1 MSAETT
7 SNSTAAPSTVKSKA
21 KSLVSSPA
29 RIAILVAV
37 LLFILSIVEKVTG
50 STDIS
55 SPGTSSATLRF
66 AIPLLMAGLGG
77 LWAERAG
84 VINIG
89 LEGMM
94 IVGTWT
100 GAWFGFKHG
109 PLIGLLAAAF
119 FGLLS
124 GLFHAIL
131 TVKIGIDQAVSGLA
145 INLIAA
151 GGARYLSGIFF
162 PSVGGDRTVSPPVD
176 SFPTFT
182 VPGISPLLQSI
193 DEKNIFYISNVA
205 GILNGFTK
213 EISLVTVSFLLFV
226 PITSWILWRSKF
238 GLRMR
243 FSGEN
248 PMAAESLGINVYFI
262 RYVAISISGMLASLG
277 GAYLALIASSVY
289 REGQTAG
296 RGFIGLATVIFGNW
310 KPGGVFAGSMLFG
323 FTDALRVR
331 QNESVMSL
339 IIVGGIVAA
348 LLALYFVL
356 SKKWKPALYS
366 SIVAVFALWINKT
379 VDVIPQEFVTVFPNF
394 ATLIVLTFLAQRLTP
409 PAAAG
414 MPYRRGSE

>member
-1 MSAETT
+1 MATDIKKEVK
-7 SNSTAAPSTVKSKA
+7 APSKVKSLFK
-21 KSLVSSPA
+21 SPA
-29 RIAILVAV
+29 RITLMIAGLF
-37 LLFILSIVEKVTG
+37 FILALVESLTG
-50 STDIS
+50 ATDIS
-55 SPGTSSATLRF
+55 SPGTSGATLRF

-100 GAWFGFKHG
+100 AAWFGYLHG
-109 PLIGLLAAAF
+109 PLMGFVAAAI
-119 FGLLS
+119 FGLAS
-124 GLFHAIL
+124 GFFHAIL

-151 GGARYLSGIFF
+151 GGARYLSGVFF
-162 PSVGGDRTVSPPVD
+162 PPVGGDRTVSPPVD

-182 VPGISPLLQSI
+182 IPVIAPILESI
-193 DEKNIFYISNVA
+193 DAQNIFFISNLA
-205 GILNGFTK
+205 GILHGLTK
-213 EISLVTVSFLLFV
+213 DVSLVTIALLLLV
-226 PITSWILWRSKF
+226 PLTSWILWRSKF

-248 PMAAESLGINVYFI
+248 PMAAESLGINVYRI
-262 RYVAISISGMLASLG
+262 RYIAISVSGMLASLG
-277 GAYLALIASSVY
+277 GAYLALVASSVY

-310 KPGGVFAGSMLFG
+310 KPGGVFAGSILFG

-331 QNESVMSL
+331 QSESVMSL
-339 IIVGGIVAA
+339 IIVAGIVALVLSIFYSINRRWKPGLISGSLA
-348 LLALYFVL
+348 LLA
-356 SKKWKPALYS
+356 W
-366 SIVAVFALWINKT
+366 WIHQR

-409 PAAAG
+409 PAMAG

>member
-1 MSAETT
+1 MAID
-7 SNSTAAPSTVKSKA
+7 AKKAA
-21 KSLVSSPA
+21 KSTGKVKTFFKSPA
-29 RIAILVAV
+29 RITLVVAAIFFIISLVES
-37 LLFILSIVEKVTG
+37 LTG
-50 STDIS
+50 ATDIS
-55 SPGTSSATLRF
+55 SPGTSGATLRF

-100 GAWFGFKHG
+100 AAWFGYLHG
-109 PLIGLLAAAF
+109 PLIGFAAAAF
-119 FGLLS
+119 FGLAS
-124 GLFHAIL
+124 GFFHAIL

-162 PSVGGDRTVSPPVD
+162 PPVGGDRTVSPPVD

-182 VPGISPLLQSI
+182 IPIIAPFLESI
-193 DEKNIFYISNVA
+193 DSKDIFFISNLA
-205 GILNGFTK
+205 GILHGLTK
-213 EISLVTVSFLLFV
+213 DVSLVTIALLLLV
-226 PITSWILWRSKF
+226 PLTSWILWRSKF

-248 PMAAESLGINVYFI
+248 PMAAESLGIDVYRI
-262 RYVAISISGMLASLG
+262 RYIAISISGMLASLG
-277 GAYLALIASSVY
+277 GAYLSLVASSVY

-310 KPGGVFAGSMLFG
+310 RPGGVFAGSILFG

-331 QNESVMSL
+331 QSESVMSL
-339 IIVGGIVAA
+339 IMVAGIVA
-348 LLALYFVL
+348 LVLALYY
-356 SKKWKPALYS
+356 SISRQWKPGAISAVLAL
-366 SIVAVFALWINKT
+366 VAFWIHQR

-409 PAAAG
+409 PAMAG

>member
-1 MSAETT
+1 MATESKVHVKKIGKA
-7 SNSTAAPSTVKSKA
+7 TVLFK
-21 KSLVSSPA
+21 SPA
-29 RIAILVAV
+29 RIT
-37 LLFILSIVEKVTG
+37 LLIAGIFFILALVENLTG
-50 STDIS
+50 ATDIT
-55 SPGTSSATLRF
+55 SPGTSGATLRF

-100 GAWFGFKHG
+100 AAWFGYLHG
-109 PLIGLLAAAF
+109 PLVGFVAAAI
-119 FGLLS
+119 FGLAS
-124 GLFHAIL
+124 GFFHAIL

-151 GGARYLSGIFF
+151 GGARYLSGVFF
-162 PSVGGDRTVSPPVD
+162 PPVGGDRTVSPPVD

-182 VPGISPLLQSI
+182 IPVIAPILESI
-193 DEKNIFYISNVA
+193 DAQNIFFISNLA
-205 GILNGFTK
+205 GILHGLTK
-213 EISLVTVSFLLFV
+213 EVSLVTIALLLLV
-226 PITSWILWRSKF
+226 PLTSWILWRSKF

-248 PMAAESLGINVYFI
+248 PMAAESLGINVYRI
-262 RYVAISISGMLASLG
+262 RYIAISVSGMLASLG
-277 GAYLALIASSVY
+277 GAYLALVASSVY

-310 KPGGVFAGSMLFG
+310 KPGGVFAGSILFG

-331 QNESVMSL
+331 QSESVMSL
-339 IIVGGIVAA
+339 IMVAGIVALALSIFYSINRRWKPGLISGSLA
-348 LLALYFVL
+348 LLA
-356 SKKWKPALYS
+356 W
-366 SIVAVFALWINKT
+366 WIHQR

-409 PAAAG
+409 PAMAG

>member
-1 MSAETT
+1 MATESKVHVKKIGKA
-7 SNSTAAPSTVKSKA
+7 TVLFK
-21 KSLVSSPA
+21 SPA
-29 RIAILVAV
+29 RITLLIAGIFFVLALVEN
-37 LLFILSIVEKVTG
+37 LTG
-50 STDIS
+50 ATDIT
-55 SPGTSSATLRF
+55 SPGTSGATLRF

-100 GAWFGFKHG
+100 AAWFGYLHG
-109 PLIGLLAAAF
+109 PLMGFVAAAI
-119 FGLLS
+119 FGLAS
-124 GLFHAIL
+124 GFFHAIL

-151 GGARYLSGIFF
+151 GGARYLSGVFF
-162 PSVGGDRTVSPPVD
+162 PPVGGDRTVSPPVD

-182 VPGISPLLQSI
+182 IPVIAPILESI
-193 DEKNIFYISNVA
+193 DAQNIFFISNLA
-205 GILNGFTK
+205 GILHGLTK
-213 EISLVTVSFLLFV
+213 EVSLVTIALLLLV
-226 PITSWILWRSKF
+226 PLTSWILWRSKF

-248 PMAAESLGINVYFI
+248 PMAAESLGINVYRI
-262 RYVAISISGMLASLG
+262 RYIAISVSGMLASLG

-310 KPGGVFAGSMLFG
+310 KPGGVFAGSILFG

-331 QNESVMSL
+331 QSESVMSL
-339 IIVGGIVAA
+339 IMVAGIVALALSIFYSINRRWKPGLISGSLA
-348 LLALYFVL
+348 LLA
-356 SKKWKPALYS
+356 W
-366 SIVAVFALWINKT
+366 WIHQR
-379 VDVIPQEFVTVFPNF
+379 VDVIPQEFVTVFPNC

-409 PAAAG
+409 PAMAG

>member
-1 MSAETT
+1 MTT
-7 SNSTAAPSTVKSKA
+7 KTNVAAKIPSKVKSLFK
-21 KSLVSSPA
+21 SPA
-29 RIAILVAV
+29 RIALLVAGIF
-37 LLFILSIVEKVTG
+37 LIISLVEMVTG
-50 STDIS
+50 AVDIT
-55 SPGTSSATLRF
+55 SPGTSGATLRF

-100 GAWFGFKHG
+100 GAWFGYLHG
-109 PLIGLLAAAF
+109 PLAGFVAAAI
-119 FGLLS
+119 FGLAS
-124 GLFHAIL
+124 GFFHAIL

-151 GGARYLSGIFF
+151 GGARYLAGIFF
-162 PSVGGDRTVSPPVD
+162 PAAGGDRTVSPPVD

-182 VPGISPLLQSI
+182 VPVIAPILQSI
-193 DEKNIFYISNVA
+193 DEKNIFFISNVA
-205 GILNGFTK
+205 GVLLGFTK
-213 EISLVTVSFLLFV
+213 DISLVTVALLLLV
-226 PITSWILWRSKF
+226 PLTSWILWRSKF

-248 PMAAESLGINVYFI
+248 PMAAESLGINVYRI
-262 RYVAISISGMLASLG
+262 RYIAISVSGMLASLG
-277 GAYLALIASSVY
+277 GAYLALVASSVY

-310 KPGGVFAGSMLFG
+310 RPGGVFAGSILFG

-331 QNESVMSL
+331 QSESVMSL
-339 IIVGGIVAA
+339 VFAAAIISS
-348 LLALYFVL
+348 LLAVYYSF
-356 SKKWKPALYS
+356 SRRWKPAAIS
-366 SIVAVFALWINKT
+366 AFIAAVTIWIHQSVAVM
-379 VDVIPQEFVTVFPNF
+379 PSEFVTVFPNV
-394 ATLIVLTFLAQRLTP
+394 ATLVVLTFLAQRLTP

>member
-1 MSAETT
+1 MSTNT
-7 SNSTAAPSTVKSKA
+7 KAAKA
-21 KSLVSSPA
+21 KSFFKSPA
-29 RIAILVAV
+29 RITLLIAGLFLIISLVE
-37 LLFILSIVEKVTG
+37 SITG
-50 STDIS
+50 SVDIS
-55 SPGTSSATLRF
+55 SPGTSGATLRF

-100 GAWFGFKHG
+100 AAWFGYLHG
-109 PLIGLLAAAF
+109 PYVGILAAAI
-119 FGLLS
+119 FGLAS
-124 GLFHAIL
+124 GLLHAIL

-151 GGARYLSGIFF
+151 GAARYLSGIYF
-162 PSVGGDRTVSPPVD
+162 PPVGGDRTVSPPVETLP
-176 SFPTFT
+176 SFT
-182 VPGISPLLQSI
+182 VPFVAPLLKSI
-193 DEKNIFYISNVA
+193 DEKEIFFVSNVSGLLY
-205 GILNGFTK
+205 GITRDL
-213 EISLVTVSFLLFV
+213 SVVTVALLLFV
-226 PITSWILWRSKF
+226 PLTSWILWRSKF

-248 PMAAESLGINVYFI
+248 PMAAESLGINVYRT
-262 RYVAISISGMLASLG
+262 RYIAISVSGMLASLG
-277 GAYLALIASSVY
+277 GAYLALVASSVY

-310 KPGGVFAGSMLFG
+310 RPSGVFAGSILFG

-331 QNESVMSL
+331 QAESVMAL
-339 IIVGGIVAA
+339 ILAAGMVA
-348 LLALYFVL
+348 LLLAIYYSV
-356 SKKWKPALYS
+356 SRRWKPAGAYFGLGL
-366 SIVAVFALWINKT
+366 VALWINQR
-379 VDVIPQEFVTVFPNF
+379 VDTIPQEFVTVFPNF

-409 PAAAG
+409 PAMAG

>member
-1 MSAETT
+1 MAT
-7 SNSTAAPSTVKSKA
+7 KL
-21 KSLVSSPA
+21 KSLFKSPA
-29 RIAILVAV
+29 RIAIFVAGLFLVIS
-37 LLFILSIVEKVTG
+37 LVESLTG
-50 STDIS
+50 ATDIS
-55 SPGTSSATLRF
+55 SPGTSGATLRF

-100 GAWFGFKHG
+100 GAWFGYLHG
-109 PLIGLLAAAF
+109 PLMGFVAAAI
-119 FGLLS
+119 FGLAS
-124 GLFHAIL
+124 GFFHAIL

-162 PSVGGDRTVSPPVD
+162 PPVGGDRTVSPPAD

-182 VPGISPLLQSI
+182 IPGIAPFLESI
-193 DEKNIFYISNVA
+193 DAKNIFFISNLA
-205 GILNGFTK
+205 GVLHGLTK
-213 EISLVTVSFLLFV
+213 DISLVTVAFLLLV

-248 PMAAESLGINVYFI
+248 PMAAESLGINVYRI
-262 RYVAISISGMLASLG
+262 RYIAVSVSGMFASLG
-277 GAYLALIASSVY
+277 GAYLALVASSVY

-310 KPGGVFAGSMLFG
+310 RPGGVFAGSILFG

-339 IIVGGIVAA
+339 IVVGGIVAFV
-348 LLALYFVL
+348 LALFY
-356 SKKWKPALYS
+356 SISRRWKPAAISAVIALVTFWIHQ
-366 SIVAVFALWINKT
+366 SIDA
-379 VDVIPQEFVTVFPNF
+379 IPQEFVTAFPYF
-394 ATLIVLTFLAQRLTP
+394 ATLIVLTYLAQRLTP
-409 PAAAG
+409 PAMAG

>member
-1 MSAETT
+1 MATESKVHVKKIGKA
-7 SNSTAAPSTVKSKA
+7 TVLFK
-21 KSLVSSPA
+21 SPA
-29 RIAILVAV
+29 RITLLIAGIFFVLALVEN
-37 LLFILSIVEKVTG
+37 LTG
-50 STDIS
+50 ATDIT
-55 SPGTSSATLRF
+55 SPGTSGATLRF

-100 GAWFGFKHG
+100 AAWFGYLHG
-109 PLIGLLAAAF
+109 PLMGFVAAAI
-119 FGLLS
+119 FGLAS
-124 GLFHAIL
+124 GFFHAIL

-151 GGARYLSGIFF
+151 GGARYLSGVFF
-162 PSVGGDRTVSPPVD
+162 PPVGGDRTVSPPVD

-182 VPGISPLLQSI
+182 IPVIAPILESI
-193 DEKNIFYISNVA
+193 DAQNIFFISNLA
-205 GILNGFTK
+205 GILHGLTK
-213 EISLVTVSFLLFV
+213 EVSLVTIALLLLV
-226 PITSWILWRSKF
+226 PLTSWILWRSKF

-248 PMAAESLGINVYFI
+248 PMAAESLGINVYRI
-262 RYVAISISGMLASLG
+262 RYIAISVSGMLASLG

-310 KPGGVFAGSMLFG
+310 KPGGVFAGSILFG

-331 QNESVMSL
+331 QSESVMSL
-339 IIVGGIVAA
+339 IMVAGIVALALSIFYSINRRWKPGLISGSLA
-348 LLALYFVL
+348 LLA
-356 SKKWKPALYS
+356 W
-366 SIVAVFALWINKT
+366 WIHQR

-409 PAAAG
+409 PAMAG

>member
-1 MSAETT
+1 MKEKT
-7 SNSTAAPSTVKSKA
+7 KSFFK
-21 KSLVSSPA
+21 SPA
-29 RIAILVAV
+29 RITILIAIVFFIIALVENITGAV
-37 LLFILSIVEKVTG
+37 
-50 STDIS
+50 DIS
-55 SPGTSSATLRF
+55 SPGTSGATLRF

-100 GAWFGFKHG
+100 AAWFGYLHG
-109 PLIGLLAAAF
+109 PWIGLLAAAI

-151 GGARYLSGIFF
+151 GAARYLSGIFF
-162 PSVGGDRTVSPPVD
+162 PPVGGDRTVSPPVETL
-176 SFPTFT
+176 PTFT
-182 VPGISPLLQSI
+182 VPVVAPFFQSI
-193 DEKNIFYISNVA
+193 DEKNIFLISNISGLIY
-205 GILNGFTK
+205 GITTDL
-213 EISLVTVSFLLFV
+213 SVVTVGLLLFV
-226 PITSWILWRSKF
+226 PLTSWILWRSKF

-248 PMAAESLGINVYFI
+248 PMAAESLGINVYMT
-262 RYVAISISGMLASLG
+262 RYIAISVSGMLASLG
-277 GAYLALIASSVY
+277 GAYLALVASSVY

-310 KPGGVFAGSMLFG
+310 RPSGVFAGSILFG

-331 QNESVMSL
+331 QSESVMAM
-339 IIVGGIVAA
+339 IMAA
-348 LLALYFVL
+348 GMMAGLLCLYFAL
-356 SKKWKPALYS
+356 SRKWKPAGVSGGIAL
-366 SIVAVFALWINKT
+366 FALWMNLRVT
-379 VDVIPQEFVTVFPNF
+379 NIPQEFITAFPNL

-409 PAAAG
+409 PAMAG

>member
-1 MSAETT
+1 MATDTKKEIK
-7 SNSTAAPSTVKSKA
+7 APSKVKSLFK
-21 KSLVSSPA
+21 SPA
-29 RIAILVAV
+29 RITLMVAG
-37 LLFILSIVEKVTG
+37 LFFILALVESLTG
-50 STDIS
+50 ATDIS
-55 SPGTSSATLRF
+55 SPGTSGATLRF

-100 GAWFGFKHG
+100 AAWFGYLHG
-109 PLIGLLAAAF
+109 PLMGFVAAAI
-119 FGLLS
+119 FGLAS
-124 GLFHAIL
+124 GFFHAIL

-151 GGARYLSGIFF
+151 GGARYLSGVFF

-182 VPGISPLLQSI
+182 IPVIAPILESI
-193 DEKNIFYISNVA
+193 DAQNIFFISNLA
-205 GILNGFTK
+205 GILHGLTK
-213 EISLVTVSFLLFV
+213 DVSLVTIALLLLV
-226 PITSWILWRSKF
+226 PLTSWILWRSKF

-248 PMAAESLGINVYFI
+248 PMAAESLGINVYRI
-262 RYVAISISGMLASLG
+262 RYIAVSVSGMLASLG
-277 GAYLALIASSVY
+277 GAYLALVASSVY

-310 KPGGVFAGSMLFG
+310 KPGGVFAGSILFG

-331 QNESVMSL
+331 QSESVMSL
-339 IIVGGIVAA
+339 IMVAGIVA
-348 LLALYFVL
+348 LVLSIFYSINRRWKPGLISGSLAL
-356 SKKWKPALYS
+356 
-366 SIVAVFALWINKT
+366 VAWWIHQR

-409 PAAAG
+409 PAMAG

>member
-1 MSAETT
+1 MTT
-7 SNSTAAPSTVKSKA
+7 KTPEKKSSKVKKFFT
-21 KSLVSSPA
+21 SPA
-29 RIAILVAV
+29 RITLAIAGLFLIISLVE
-37 LLFILSIVEKVTG
+37 LITG
-50 STDIS
+50 ATDIT
-55 SPGTSSATLRF
+55 SPGTSGATLRF

-100 GAWFGFKHG
+100 AAWFGYLHG
-109 PLIGLLAAAF
+109 PLVGFAAAAI
-119 FGLLS
+119 FGLAS
-124 GLFHAIL
+124 GFFHALL

-162 PSVGGDRTVSPPVD
+162 PPVGGDRTVSPPVD

-182 VPGISPLLQSI
+182 IPIIAPLLEKI
-193 DEKNIFYISNVA
+193 DAQNIFFISNLA
-205 GILNGFTK
+205 GVLHGFTK
-213 EISLVTVSFLLFV
+213 DLSLVTVALLLLV
-226 PITSWILWRSKF
+226 PLSSWILWRSKF

-248 PMAAESLGINVYFI
+248 PMAAESLGINVYRI
-262 RYVAISISGMLASLG
+262 RYIAISVSGMMASLG
-277 GAYLALIASSVY
+277 GAYLALVASSVY

-310 KPGGVFAGSMLFG
+310 KPGGVFAGSILFG

-331 QNESVMSL
+331 QSESVMSL
-339 IIVGGIVAA
+339 LMVAGIVAA
-348 LLALYFVL
+348 ILGIYYSIARRWKFAAISVVVALFG
-356 SKKWKPALYS
+356 
-366 SIVAVFALWINKT
+366 LWVNQR
-379 VDVIPQEFVTVFPNF
+379 VDVIPQEFVTAFPYF
-394 ATLIVLTFLAQRLTP
+394 ATLLVLTFLAQRLTP
-409 PAAAG
+409 PAMAG

>member
-1 MSAETT
+1 MATDTKKEIK
-7 SNSTAAPSTVKSKA
+7 APSKVKSLFK
-21 KSLVSSPA
+21 SPA
-29 RIAILVAV
+29 RITLMVAG
-37 LLFILSIVEKVTG
+37 LFFILALVENLTG
-50 STDIS
+50 ATDIS
-55 SPGTSSATLRF
+55 SPGTSGATLRF

-100 GAWFGFKHG
+100 AAWFGYLHG
-109 PLIGLLAAAF
+109 PLMGFVAAAI
-119 FGLLS
+119 FGLAS
-124 GLFHAIL
+124 GFFHAIL

-151 GGARYLSGIFF
+151 GGARYLSGVFF
-162 PSVGGDRTVSPPVD
+162 PPVGGDRTVSPPVD

-182 VPGISPLLQSI
+182 IPVIAPILEKI
-193 DEKNIFYISNVA
+193 DAQNIFFVSNLA
-205 GILNGFTK
+205 GILHGLTK
-213 EISLVTVSFLLFV
+213 DVSLVTIALLLLV
-226 PITSWILWRSKF
+226 PLTSWILWRSKF

-248 PMAAESLGINVYFI
+248 PMAAESLGINVYRI
-262 RYVAISISGMLASLG
+262 RYIAISVSGMLASLG
-277 GAYLALIASSVY
+277 GAYLALVASSVY

-310 KPGGVFAGSMLFG
+310 KPGGVFAGSILFG

-331 QNESVMSL
+331 QSESVMSL
-339 IIVGGIVAA
+339 IMVAGIVALVLSIFYSINRRWKPGLISGSLA
-348 LLALYFVL
+348 LLA
-356 SKKWKPALYS
+356 W
-366 SIVAVFALWINKT
+366 WIHQR
-379 VDVIPQEFVTVFPNF
+379 VEVIPQEFVTVFPNF

-409 PAAAG
+409 PAMAG

>member
-1 MSAETT
+1 MIAALFFIISA
-7 SNSTAAPSTVKSKA
+7 
-21 KSLVSSPA
+21 
-29 RIAILVAV
+29 
-37 LLFILSIVEKVTG
+37 VEVITG
-50 STDIS
+50 SVDIT
-55 SPGTSSATLRF
+55 SPGTSGATLRF

-100 GAWFGFKHG
+100 AAWFGYLHG
-109 PLIGLLAAAF
+109 PVVGILAAAV
-119 FGLLS
+119 FGLAS
-124 GLFHAIL
+124 GFFHAFL
-131 TVKIGIDQAVSGLA
+131 TVKVGIDQAVSGLA

-151 GGARYLSGIFF
+151 GAARYLSGIFF
-162 PSVGGDRTVSPPVD
+162 PPVGGDRTVSPPVD
-176 SFPTFT
+176 TLPTFT
-182 VPGISPLLQSI
+182 VPFVAPLLKSI
-193 DEKNIFYISNVA
+193 DEKDIFFISNISGLLY
-205 GILNGFTK
+205 GITRDLS
-213 EISLVTVSFLLFV
+213 IVTVALLALV

-248 PMAAESLGINVYFI
+248 PMAAESLGINVYRT
-262 RYVAISISGMLASLG
+262 RYIAISISGMLASLG
-277 GAYLALIASSVY
+277 GAYLALVASSVY

-310 KPGGVFAGSMLFG
+310 KPSGVFAGSLLFG

-331 QNESVMSL
+331 QAESVMSL
-339 IIVGGIVAA
+339 IFAAGIVAL
-348 LLALYFVL
+348 LLAIYYSV
-356 SKKWKPALYS
+356 SRNWKPAGAYFGL
-366 SIVAVFALWINKT
+366 AVFAWWVNQK
-379 VDVIPQEFVTVFPNF
+379 VDTIPQEFVTVFPNF

-409 PAAAG
+409 PAMAG

>member
-1 MSAETT
+1 MATDTKKEVK
-7 SNSTAAPSTVKSKA
+7 APSKVKSLFK
-21 KSLVSSPA
+21 SPA
-29 RIAILVAV
+29 RITLMIAGLF
-37 LLFILSIVEKVTG
+37 FILALVESLTG
-50 STDIS
+50 ATDIS
-55 SPGTSSATLRF
+55 SPGTSGATLRF

-100 GAWFGFKHG
+100 AAWFGYLHG
-109 PLIGLLAAAF
+109 PLMGFVAAAI
-119 FGLLS
+119 FGLAS
-124 GLFHAIL
+124 GFFHAIL

-151 GGARYLSGIFF
+151 GGARYLSGVFF
-162 PSVGGDRTVSPPVD
+162 PPVGGDRTVSPPVD

-182 VPGISPLLQSI
+182 IPVIAPILEKI
-193 DEKNIFYISNVA
+193 DAQNIFFISNLA
-205 GILNGFTK
+205 GILHGLTK
-213 EISLVTVSFLLFV
+213 DVSLVTIALLLFV
-226 PITSWILWRSKF
+226 PLTSWILWRSKF

-248 PMAAESLGINVYFI
+248 PMAAESLGINVYRI
-262 RYVAISISGMLASLG
+262 RYIAISVSGMLASLG
-277 GAYLALIASSVY
+277 GAYLALVASSVY

-310 KPGGVFAGSMLFG
+310 KPGGVFAGSILFG

-331 QNESVMSL
+331 QSESVMSL
-339 IIVGGIVAA
+339 IMVAGIVA
-348 LLALYFVL
+348 LVLSIFYSINRRWKPGLISGSLAL
-356 SKKWKPALYS
+356 
-366 SIVAVFALWINKT
+366 VAWWIHQR

-409 PAAAG
+409 PAMAG

>member
-1 MSAETT
+1 MATESKLHVKKIGKA
-7 SNSTAAPSTVKSKA
+7 TVLFK
-21 KSLVSSPA
+21 SPA
-29 RIAILVAV
+29 RITLMIAGIF
-37 LLFILSIVEKVTG
+37 FILALVENLTG
-50 STDIS
+50 ATDIT
-55 SPGTSSATLRF
+55 SPGTSGATLRF

-100 GAWFGFKHG
+100 AAWFGYLHG
-109 PLIGLLAAAF
+109 PLMGFVAAAI
-119 FGLLS
+119 FGLAS
-124 GLFHAIL
+124 GFFHAIL

-151 GGARYLSGIFF
+151 GGARYLSGVFF
-162 PSVGGDRTVSPPVD
+162 PPVGGDRTVSPPVD

-182 VPGISPLLQSI
+182 IPVIAPILESI
-193 DEKNIFYISNVA
+193 DAQNIFFISNLA
-205 GILNGFTK
+205 GILHGLTK
-213 EISLVTVSFLLFV
+213 EVSLVTIALLLLV
-226 PITSWILWRSKF
+226 PLTSWILWRSKF

-248 PMAAESLGINVYFI
+248 PMAAESLGINVYRI
-262 RYVAISISGMLASLG
+262 RYIAISVSGMLASLG
-277 GAYLALIASSVY
+277 GAYLALVASSVY

-310 KPGGVFAGSMLFG
+310 KPGGVFAGSILFG

-331 QNESVMSL
+331 QSESVMSL
-339 IIVGGIVAA
+339 IMVAGIVALALSIFYSINRRWKPGLISGSLA
-348 LLALYFVL
+348 LLA
-356 SKKWKPALYS
+356 W
-366 SIVAVFALWINKT
+366 WIHQR

-409 PAAAG
+409 PAMAG

>member
-1 MSAETT
+1 MATESKVHVKKIGKA
-7 SNSTAAPSTVKSKA
+7 TVLFK
-21 KSLVSSPA
+21 SPA
-29 RIAILVAV
+29 RIT
-37 LLFILSIVEKVTG
+37 LLIAGIFFILALVENLTG
-50 STDIS
+50 ATDIT
-55 SPGTSSATLRF
+55 SPGTSGATLRF

-100 GAWFGFKHG
+100 AAWFGYLHG
-109 PLIGLLAAAF
+109 PLVGFVAAAI
-119 FGLLS
+119 FGLAS
-124 GLFHAIL
+124 GFFHAIL

-151 GGARYLSGIFF
+151 GGARYLSGVFF
-162 PSVGGDRTVSPPVD
+162 PPVGGDRTVSPPVD

-182 VPGISPLLQSI
+182 IPVIAPILESI
-193 DEKNIFYISNVA
+193 DAQNIFFISNLA
-205 GILNGFTK
+205 GILHGLTK
-213 EISLVTVSFLLFV
+213 EVSLVTIALLLLV
-226 PITSWILWRSKF
+226 PLTSWILWRSKF

-248 PMAAESLGINVYFI
+248 PMAAESLGINVYRI
-262 RYVAISISGMLASLG
+262 RYIAVSVSGMLASLG
-277 GAYLALIASSVY
+277 GAYLALVASSVY

-310 KPGGVFAGSMLFG
+310 KPSGVFAGSILFG

-331 QNESVMSL
+331 QSESVMSL
-339 IIVGGIVAA
+339 IMVAGIVA
-348 LLALYFVL
+348 LALSIFY
-356 SKKWKPALYS
+356 SINRRWKPGLISGALAL
-366 SIVAVFALWINKT
+366 VAWWIHQR

-409 PAAAG
+409 PAMAG
-414 MPYRRGSE
+414 TPYRRGSE

>member
-1 MSAETT
+1 MTT
-7 SNSTAAPSTVKSKA
+7 KTPEKKSSKVKKFFT
-21 KSLVSSPA
+21 SPA
-29 RIAILVAV
+29 RITLAIAGLFLIISLVE
-37 LLFILSIVEKVTG
+37 LITG
-50 STDIS
+50 ATDIT
-55 SPGTSSATLRF
+55 SPGTSGATLRF

-100 GAWFGFKHG
+100 AAWFGYLHG
-109 PLIGLLAAAF
+109 PLVGFAAAAI
-119 FGLLS
+119 FGLAS
-124 GLFHAIL
+124 GFFHAIL

-162 PSVGGDRTVSPPVD
+162 PPVGGDRTVSPPVD

-182 VPGISPLLQSI
+182 IPIIAPLLEKI
-193 DEKNIFYISNVA
+193 DAQNIFFISNLA
-205 GILNGFTK
+205 GVLHGFTK
-213 EISLVTVSFLLFV
+213 DLSLVTVALLLLV
-226 PITSWILWRSKF
+226 PLSSWILWRSKF

-248 PMAAESLGINVYFI
+248 PMAAESLGINVYRI
-262 RYVAISISGMLASLG
+262 RYIAISVSGMMASLG
-277 GAYLALIASSVY
+277 GAYLALVASSVY

-310 KPGGVFAGSMLFG
+310 KPGGVFAGSILFG

-331 QNESVMSL
+331 QSESVMSL
-339 IIVGGIVAA
+339 LMVAGIVAA
-348 LLALYFVL
+348 ILGIYYSIARRWKFAAISVVIALFG
-356 SKKWKPALYS
+356 
-366 SIVAVFALWINKT
+366 LWVNQR
-379 VDVIPQEFVTVFPNF
+379 VDTIPQEFVTACPYF
-394 ATLIVLTFLAQRLTP
+394 ATLLVLTFLAQRLTP
-409 PAAAG
+409 PALAG

>member
-1 MSAETT
+1 MATESKVH
-7 SNSTAAPSTVKSKA
+7 VKSIGKA
-21 KSLVSSPA
+21 KILFKSPA
-29 RIAILVAV
+29 RIT
-37 LLFILSIVEKVTG
+37 LLIAGVFFILALVESLTG

-55 SPGTSSATLRF
+55 SPGTSGATLRF

-100 GAWFGFKHG
+100 AAWFGYLHG
-109 PLIGLLAAAF
+109 PLVGFVAAAI
-119 FGLLS
+119 FGLAS
-124 GLFHAIL
+124 GFFHAIL

-151 GGARYLSGIFF
+151 GGARYLSGVFF
-162 PSVGGDRTVSPPVD
+162 PPVGGDRTVSPPVD

-182 VPGISPLLQSI
+182 IPVIAPILENI
-193 DEKNIFYISNVA
+193 DAQNIFFISNLA
-205 GILNGFTK
+205 GILHGLTK
-213 EISLVTVSFLLFV
+213 DVSLVTIALLLLV
-226 PITSWILWRSKF
+226 PLTSWILWRSKF

-248 PMAAESLGINVYFI
+248 PMAAESLGINVYRI
-262 RYVAISISGMLASLG
+262 RYIAVSVSGMLASLG
-277 GAYLALIASSVY
+277 GAYLALVASSVY

-310 KPGGVFAGSMLFG
+310 KPSGVFAGSILFG

-331 QNESVMSL
+331 QSESVMSL
-339 IIVGGIVAA
+339 IMVAGIVA
-348 LLALYFVL
+348 LVLSIFYSINRRWKPGLISGSLAL
-356 SKKWKPALYS
+356 
-366 SIVAVFALWINKT
+366 VAWWIHQR

-409 PAAAG
+409 PAMAG

>member
-1 MSAETT
+1 MTT
-7 SNSTAAPSTVKSKA
+7 KTPEKKSSKVKKFFT
-21 KSLVSSPA
+21 SPA
-29 RIAILVAV
+29 RITLAIAGLFLIISLVE
-37 LLFILSIVEKVTG
+37 LITG
-50 STDIS
+50 ATDIT
-55 SPGTSSATLRF
+55 SPGTSGATLRF

-100 GAWFGFKHG
+100 AAWFGYLHG
-109 PLIGLLAAAF
+109 PLVGFAAAAI
-119 FGLLS
+119 FGLAS
-124 GLFHAIL
+124 GFFHAIL

-162 PSVGGDRTVSPPVD
+162 PPVGGDRTVSPPVD

-182 VPGISPLLQSI
+182 IPIIAPLLEKI
-193 DEKNIFYISNVA
+193 DAQDIFFISNLA
-205 GILNGFTK
+205 GVLHGFTK
-213 EISLVTVSFLLFV
+213 DLSLVTVALLLLV
-226 PITSWILWRSKF
+226 PLSSWILWRSKF

-248 PMAAESLGINVYFI
+248 PMAAESLGINVYRI
-262 RYVAISISGMLASLG
+262 RYIAISVSGMMASLG
-277 GAYLALIASSVY
+277 GAYLALVASSVY

-310 KPGGVFAGSMLFG
+310 KPGGVFAGSILFG

-331 QNESVMSL
+331 QSESVMSL
-339 IIVGGIVAA
+339 LMVAGIVAA
-348 LLALYFVL
+348 ILGIYYSIARRWKFAAISVVIALFG
-356 SKKWKPALYS
+356 
-366 SIVAVFALWINKT
+366 LWVNQR
-379 VDVIPQEFVTVFPNF
+379 VDTIPQEFVTAFPYF
-394 ATLIVLTFLAQRLTP
+394 ATLLVLTFLAQRLTP
-409 PAAAG
+409 PAMAG

>member
-1 MSAETT
+1 MATDTKKEIK
-7 SNSTAAPSTVKSKA
+7 APSKVKSLFK
-21 KSLVSSPA
+21 SPA
-29 RIAILVAV
+29 RITLMVAG
-37 LLFILSIVEKVTG
+37 LFFILALVESLTG
-50 STDIS
+50 ATDIS
-55 SPGTSSATLRF
+55 SPGTSGATLRF

-100 GAWFGFKHG
+100 AAWFGYLHG
-109 PLIGLLAAAF
+109 PLMGFVAAAI
-119 FGLLS
+119 FGLAS
-124 GLFHAIL
+124 GFFHAIL

-151 GGARYLSGIFF
+151 GGARYLSGVFF
-162 PSVGGDRTVSPPVD
+162 PPVGGDRTVSPPVD

-182 VPGISPLLQSI
+182 IPVIAPILEKI
-193 DEKNIFYISNVA
+193 DAQNIFFISNLA
-205 GILNGFTK
+205 GILHGLTK
-213 EISLVTVSFLLFV
+213 DVSLVTIALLLFV
-226 PITSWILWRSKF
+226 PLTSWILWRSKF

-248 PMAAESLGINVYFI
+248 PMAAESLGINVYRI
-262 RYVAISISGMLASLG
+262 RYIAISVSGMLASLG
-277 GAYLALIASSVY
+277 GAYLALVASSVY

-310 KPGGVFAGSMLFG
+310 KPGGVFAGSILFG

-331 QNESVMSL
+331 QSESVMSL
-339 IIVGGIVAA
+339 IMVAGIVA
-348 LLALYFVL
+348 LVLSIFYSINRRWKPGLISGSLAL
-356 SKKWKPALYS
+356 
-366 SIVAVFALWINKT
+366 VAWWIHQR

-409 PAAAG
+409 PAMAG

>member
-1 MSAETT
+1 MATDTKKEMK
-7 SNSTAAPSTVKSKA
+7 APSKVKSLFK
-21 KSLVSSPA
+21 SPA
-29 RIAILVAV
+29 RITLMIAGLF
-37 LLFILSIVEKVTG
+37 FILALVESLTG
-50 STDIS
+50 ATDIS
-55 SPGTSSATLRF
+55 SPGTSGATLRF

-100 GAWFGFKHG
+100 AAWFGYLHG
-109 PLIGLLAAAF
+109 PLMGFVAAAI
-119 FGLLS
+119 FGLAS
-124 GLFHAIL
+124 GFFHAIL

-151 GGARYLSGIFF
+151 GGARYLSGVFF
-162 PSVGGDRTVSPPVD
+162 PPVGGDRTVSPPVD

-182 VPGISPLLQSI
+182 IPVIAPILESI
-193 DEKNIFYISNVA
+193 DAQNIFFISNLA
-205 GILNGFTK
+205 GILHGLTK
-213 EISLVTVSFLLFV
+213 DVSLVTIALLLLV
-226 PITSWILWRSKF
+226 PLTSWILWRSKF

-248 PMAAESLGINVYFI
+248 PMAAESLGINVYRI
-262 RYVAISISGMLASLG
+262 RYVAISVSGMLASLG
-277 GAYLALIASSVY
+277 GAYLALVASSVY

-310 KPGGVFAGSMLFG
+310 KPGGVFAGSILFG

-331 QNESVMSL
+331 QSESVMSL
-339 IIVGGIVAA
+339 IMVAGIVA
-348 LLALYFVL
+348 LVLSIFYSINRRWKPGLISGSLAL
-356 SKKWKPALYS
+356 
-366 SIVAVFALWINKT
+366 VAWWIHQR

-409 PAAAG
+409 PAMAG

>member
-1 MSAETT
+1 MATDTKKEIK
-7 SNSTAAPSTVKSKA
+7 APSKVKSLFK
-21 KSLVSSPA
+21 SPA
-29 RIAILVAV
+29 RITLMIAGLF
-37 LLFILSIVEKVTG
+37 FILALVESLTG
-50 STDIS
+50 ATDIS
-55 SPGTSSATLRF
+55 SPGTSGATLRF

-100 GAWFGFKHG
+100 AAWFGYLHG
-109 PLIGLLAAAF
+109 PLMGFVAAAI
-119 FGLLS
+119 FGLAS
-124 GLFHAIL
+124 GFFHAIL

-151 GGARYLSGIFF
+151 GGARYLSGVFF
-162 PSVGGDRTVSPPVD
+162 PPVGGDRTVSPPVD

-182 VPGISPLLQSI
+182 IPVIAPILESI
-193 DEKNIFYISNVA
+193 DAQNIFFISNLA
-205 GILNGFTK
+205 GILHGLTK
-213 EISLVTVSFLLFV
+213 DVSLVTIALLLLV
-226 PITSWILWRSKF
+226 PLTSWILWRSKF

-248 PMAAESLGINVYFI
+248 PMAAESLGINVYRI

-277 GAYLALIASSVY
+277 GAYLALVASSVY

-310 KPGGVFAGSMLFG
+310 KPGGVFAGSILFG

-331 QNESVMSL
+331 QSESVMSL
-339 IIVGGIVAA
+339 IMVAGIVA
-348 LLALYFVL
+348 LVLSIFYSINRRWKPGLISGSLAL
-356 SKKWKPALYS
+356 
-366 SIVAVFALWINKT
+366 VAWWIHQR

-409 PAAAG
+409 PAMAG

>member
-1 MSAETT
+1 MATDTKKEIK
-7 SNSTAAPSTVKSKA
+7 APSKVKSLFK
-21 KSLVSSPA
+21 SPA
-29 RIAILVAV
+29 RITLMIAGLF
-37 LLFILSIVEKVTG
+37 FILALVESLTG
-50 STDIS
+50 ATDIS
-55 SPGTSSATLRF
+55 SPGTSGATLRF

-100 GAWFGFKHG
+100 AAWFGYLHG
-109 PLIGLLAAAF
+109 PLMGFVAAAI
-119 FGLLS
+119 FGLAS
-124 GLFHAIL
+124 GFFHAIL

-151 GGARYLSGIFF
+151 GGARYLSGVFF
-162 PSVGGDRTVSPPVD
+162 PPVGGDRTVSPPVD

-182 VPGISPLLQSI
+182 IPIIAPILESI
-193 DEKNIFYISNVA
+193 DAQNIFFISNLA
-205 GILNGFTK
+205 GILHGLTK
-213 EISLVTVSFLLFV
+213 DVSLVTIALLLLV
-226 PITSWILWRSKF
+226 PLTSWILWRSKF

-248 PMAAESLGINVYFI
+248 PMAAESLGINVYRI
-262 RYVAISISGMLASLG
+262 RYIAISVSGMLASLG
-277 GAYLALIASSVY
+277 GAYLALVASSVY

-310 KPGGVFAGSMLFG
+310 KPGGVFAGSILFG

-331 QNESVMSL
+331 QSESVMSL
-339 IIVGGIVAA
+339 IMVAGIVA
-348 LLALYFVL
+348 LVLSIFYSINRRWKPGLISGSLAL
-356 SKKWKPALYS
+356 
-366 SIVAVFALWINKT
+366 VAWWIHQR

-409 PAAAG
+409 PAMAG

>member
-1 MSAETT
+1 MATESKVHVKKIGKA
-7 SNSTAAPSTVKSKA
+7 TVLFK
-21 KSLVSSPA
+21 SPA
-29 RIAILVAV
+29 RITLLIAAIF
-37 LLFILSIVEKVTG
+37 FILALVESLTG
-50 STDIS
+50 ATDIT
-55 SPGTSSATLRF
+55 SPGTSGATLRF

-100 GAWFGFKHG
+100 AAWFGYLHG
-109 PLIGLLAAAF
+109 PLMGFVAAAI
-119 FGLLS
+119 FGLAS
-124 GLFHAIL
+124 GFFHAIL

-151 GGARYLSGIFF
+151 GGARYLSGVFF
-162 PSVGGDRTVSPPVD
+162 PPVGGDRTVSPPVD

-182 VPGISPLLQSI
+182 IPVIAPILESI
-193 DEKNIFYISNVA
+193 DAQNIFFISNLA
-205 GILNGFTK
+205 GILHGLTK
-213 EISLVTVSFLLFV
+213 EVSLVTIALLLLV
-226 PITSWILWRSKF
+226 PLTSWILWRSKF

-248 PMAAESLGINVYFI
+248 PMAAESLGINVYRI
-262 RYVAISISGMLASLG
+262 RYIAISVSGMLASLG
-277 GAYLALIASSVY
+277 GAYLALVASSVY

-310 KPGGVFAGSMLFG
+310 KPGGVFAGSILFG

-331 QNESVMSL
+331 QSESVMSL
-339 IIVGGIVAA
+339 IMVAGIVALALSIFYSINRRWKPGLISGSLA
-348 LLALYFVL
+348 LLA
-356 SKKWKPALYS
+356 W
-366 SIVAVFALWINKT
+366 WIHQR

-409 PAAAG
+409 PAMAG

>member
-1 MSAETT
+1 MATESKVHVKKIGKA
-7 SNSTAAPSTVKSKA
+7 TVLFK
-21 KSLVSSPA
+21 SPA
-29 RIAILVAV
+29 RITLLIAGIFFVLALVEN
-37 LLFILSIVEKVTG
+37 LTG
-50 STDIS
+50 ATDIT
-55 SPGTSSATLRF
+55 SPGTSGATLRF

-100 GAWFGFKHG
+100 AAWFGYLHG
-109 PLIGLLAAAF
+109 PLIGFVAAAI
-119 FGLLS
+119 FGLAS
-124 GLFHAIL
+124 GFFHAIL

-151 GGARYLSGIFF
+151 GGARYLSGVFF
-162 PSVGGDRTVSPPVD
+162 PPVGGDRTVSPPVD

-182 VPGISPLLQSI
+182 IPVIAPILESI
-193 DEKNIFYISNVA
+193 DAQNIFFISNLA
-205 GILNGFTK
+205 GILHGLTK
-213 EISLVTVSFLLFV
+213 EVSLVTIALLLLV
-226 PITSWILWRSKF
+226 PLTSWILWRSKF

-248 PMAAESLGINVYFI
+248 PMAAESLGINVYRI
-262 RYVAISISGMLASLG
+262 RYIAISVSGMLASLG
-277 GAYLALIASSVY
+277 GAYLALVASSVY

-310 KPGGVFAGSMLFG
+310 KPGGVFAGSILFG

-331 QNESVMSL
+331 QSESVMSL
-339 IIVGGIVAA
+339 IMVAGIVALALSIFYSINRRWKPGLISGSLA
-348 LLALYFVL
+348 LLA
-356 SKKWKPALYS
+356 W
-366 SIVAVFALWINKT
+366 WIHQR

-409 PAAAG
+409 PAMAG

>member
-1 MSAETT
+1 MSVDTK
-7 SNSTAAPSTVKSKA
+7 APSAVKARA

-29 RIAILVAV
+29 RIAILVAIV
-37 LLFILSIVEKVTG
+37 LLILSLVEKVTG

-55 SPGTSSATLRF
+55 SPGTSGATLRF

-109 PLIGLLAAAF
+109 PLVGLLAAAV

-176 SFPTFT
+176 SFPTYT
-182 VPGISPLLQSI
+182 LPVVSPFLEKI
-193 DEKNIFYISNVA
+193 DGKNIFFISNIA

-213 EISLVTVSFLLFV
+213 EISLVTIAFLLFV

-248 PMAAESLGINVYFI
+248 PVAAESLGINVYMI
-262 RYVAISISGMLASLG
+262 RYIAISISGMLASLG
-277 GAYLALIASSVY
+277 GAYLSLIASSVY

-310 KPGGVFAGSMLFG
+310 RPGGVFAGSILFG

-339 IIVGGIVAA
+339 ILVAGIIAG
-348 LLALYFVL
+348 LLALYFAF
-356 SKKWKPALYS
+356 SKKWKAVLYS
-366 SIVAVFALWINKT
+366 AIFALLALWINKT

-414 MPYRRGSE
+414 MPYKRGSE

>member
-1 MSAETT
+1 MATESKLHVKKIGKA
-7 SNSTAAPSTVKSKA
+7 TVLFK
-21 KSLVSSPA
+21 SPA
-29 RIAILVAV
+29 RITLMIAGLF
-37 LLFILSIVEKVTG
+37 FILSLVESLTG
-50 STDIS
+50 ATDIS
-55 SPGTSSATLRF
+55 SPGTSGATLRF

-100 GAWFGFKHG
+100 AAWFGYLHG
-109 PLIGLLAAAF
+109 PLMGFVAAAI
-119 FGLLS
+119 FGLAS
-124 GLFHAIL
+124 GFFHAIL

-151 GGARYLSGIFF
+151 GGARYLSGVFF
-162 PSVGGDRTVSPPVD
+162 PPVGGDRTVSPPVD

-182 VPGISPLLQSI
+182 IPVIAPILEKI
-193 DEKNIFYISNVA
+193 DAQNIFFISNLA
-205 GILNGFTK
+205 GILHGLTK
-213 EISLVTVSFLLFV
+213 EVSLVTIALLLLV
-226 PITSWILWRSKF
+226 PLTSWILWRSKF

-248 PMAAESLGINVYFI
+248 PMAAESLGINVYRI
-262 RYVAISISGMLASLG
+262 RYIAISVSGMLASLG
-277 GAYLALIASSVY
+277 GAYLALVASSVY

-310 KPGGVFAGSMLFG
+310 KPGGVFAGSILFG

-331 QNESVMSL
+331 QSESVMSL
-339 IIVGGIVAA
+339 IMVAGIVA
-348 LLALYFVL
+348 LVLSIFYSINRRWKPGLISGSLAL
-356 SKKWKPALYS
+356 
-366 SIVAVFALWINKT
+366 VAWWIHQR

-409 PAAAG
+409 PAMAG

>member
-1 MSAETT
+1 MATESKVH
-7 SNSTAAPSTVKSKA
+7 VKSIGKA
-21 KSLVSSPA
+21 KILFKSPA
-29 RIAILVAV
+29 RIT
-37 LLFILSIVEKVTG
+37 LLIAGVFFILALVESLTG
-50 STDIS
+50 ATDIS
-55 SPGTSSATLRF
+55 SPGTSGATLRF

-100 GAWFGFKHG
+100 AAWFGYLHG
-109 PLIGLLAAAF
+109 PLVGFVAAAI
-119 FGLLS
+119 FGLAS
-124 GLFHAIL
+124 GFFHAIL

-151 GGARYLSGIFF
+151 GGARYLSGVFF
-162 PSVGGDRTVSPPVD
+162 PPVGGDRTVSPPVD

-182 VPGISPLLQSI
+182 IPVIAPILESI
-193 DEKNIFYISNVA
+193 DAQNIFFISNLA
-205 GILNGFTK
+205 GILHGLTK
-213 EISLVTVSFLLFV
+213 DVSLVTIALLLLV
-226 PITSWILWRSKF
+226 PLTSWILWRSKF

-248 PMAAESLGINVYFI
+248 PMAAESLGINVYRI
-262 RYVAISISGMLASLG
+262 RYIAVSVSGMLASLG
-277 GAYLALIASSVY
+277 GAYLALVASSVY

-310 KPGGVFAGSMLFG
+310 KPSGVFAGSILFG

-331 QNESVMSL
+331 QSESVMSL
-339 IIVGGIVAA
+339 IMVAGIVA
-348 LLALYFVL
+348 LVLSIFYSINRRWKPGLISGSLAL
-356 SKKWKPALYS
+356 
-366 SIVAVFALWINKT
+366 VAWWIHQR

-409 PAAAG
+409 PAMAG

>member
-1 MSAETT
+1 MATKT
-7 SNSTAAPSTVKSKA
+7 
-21 KSLVSSPA
+21 KSLFKSPA
-29 RIAILVAV
+29 RITLLVAA
-37 LLFILSIVEKVTG
+37 LFFIISLVESLTG
-50 STDIS
+50 ATDIS
-55 SPGTSSATLRF
+55 SPGTSGATLRF

-100 GAWFGFKHG
+100 AAWFGYLHG
-109 PLIGLLAAAF
+109 PLMGFVAAAI
-119 FGLLS
+119 FGLAS
-124 GLFHAIL
+124 GFFHAIL

-162 PSVGGDRTVSPPVD
+162 PPVGGDRTVSPPVD

-182 VPGISPLLQSI
+182 IPVIAPVLESI
-193 DEKNIFYISNVA
+193 DKQNIFFISNLA
-205 GILNGFTK
+205 GVLHGLTK
-213 EISLVTVSFLLFV
+213 DVSLVTIALLLLV
-226 PITSWILWRSKF
+226 PLTSWILWRSKF

-248 PMAAESLGINVYFI
+248 PMAAESLGINVYRI
-262 RYVAISISGMLASLG
+262 RYIAISVSGMLASLG
-277 GAYLALIASSVY
+277 GAYLALVASSVY

-310 KPGGVFAGSMLFG
+310 RPGGVFAGSLLFG

-339 IIVGGIVAA
+339 VMVAGIVA
-348 LLALYFVL
+348 LALSIYY
-356 SKKWKPALYS
+356 SISRRWKPGAIAAVIAL
-366 SIVAVFALWINKT
+366 VTFWIHQR

-409 PAAAG
+409 PAMAG
-414 MPYRRGSE
+414 MPYRRGTE

>member
-1 MSAETT
+1 MATDTKKEIK
-7 SNSTAAPSTVKSKA
+7 APSKVKSLFK
-21 KSLVSSPA
+21 SPA
-29 RIAILVAV
+29 RITPMVAG
-37 LLFILSIVEKVTG
+37 LFFILALVESLTG
-50 STDIS
+50 ATDIS
-55 SPGTSSATLRF
+55 SPGTSGATLRF

-100 GAWFGFKHG
+100 AAWFGYLHG
-109 PLIGLLAAAF
+109 PLMGFVAAAI
-119 FGLLS
+119 FGLAS
-124 GLFHAIL
+124 GFFHAIL

-151 GGARYLSGIFF
+151 GGARYLSGVFF
-162 PSVGGDRTVSPPVD
+162 PPVGGDRTVSPPVD

-182 VPGISPLLQSI
+182 IPVIAPILEKI
-193 DEKNIFYISNVA
+193 DAQNIFFISNLA
-205 GILNGFTK
+205 GVLHGLTK
-213 EISLVTVSFLLFV
+213 DVSLVTIALLLFV
-226 PITSWILWRSKF
+226 PLTSWILWRSKF

-248 PMAAESLGINVYFI
+248 PMAAESLGINVYRI
-262 RYVAISISGMLASLG
+262 RYIAISVSGMLASLG
-277 GAYLALIASSVY
+277 GAYLALVASSVY

-310 KPGGVFAGSMLFG
+310 KPGGVFAGSILFG

-331 QNESVMSL
+331 QSESVMSL
-339 IIVGGIVAA
+339 IMVAGIVA
-348 LLALYFVL
+348 LVLSIFYSINRRWKPGLISGSLAL
-356 SKKWKPALYS
+356 
-366 SIVAVFALWINKT
+366 VAWWIHQR

-409 PAAAG
+409 PAMAG

>member
-1 MSAETT
+1 MATESKKEIKE
-7 SNSTAAPSTVKSKA
+7 PSKVKSLFK
-21 KSLVSSPA
+21 SPA
-29 RIAILVAV
+29 RITLMIAGIF
-37 LLFILSIVEKVTG
+37 FILALVENLTG
-50 STDIS
+50 ATDIT
-55 SPGTSSATLRF
+55 SPGTSGATLRF

-100 GAWFGFKHG
+100 AAWFGYLHG
-109 PLIGLLAAAF
+109 PLMGFVAAAI
-119 FGLLS
+119 FGLAS
-124 GLFHAIL
+124 GFFHAIL

-151 GGARYLSGIFF
+151 GGARYLSGVFF
-162 PSVGGDRTVSPPVD
+162 PPVGGDRTVSPPVD

-182 VPGISPLLQSI
+182 IPVIAPILESI
-193 DEKNIFYISNVA
+193 DAQNIFFISNLA
-205 GILNGFTK
+205 GILHGLTK
-213 EISLVTVSFLLFV
+213 EVSLVTIALLLLV
-226 PITSWILWRSKF
+226 PLTSWILWRSKF

-248 PMAAESLGINVYFI
+248 PMAAESLGINVYRI
-262 RYVAISISGMLASLG
+262 RYIAISISGMLASLG
-277 GAYLALIASSVY
+277 GAYLALVASSVY

-310 KPGGVFAGSMLFG
+310 KPGGVFAGSILFG

-331 QNESVMSL
+331 QSESVMSL
-339 IIVGGIVAA
+339 IMVAGIVALALSIFYSINRRWKPGLISGSLA
-348 LLALYFVL
+348 LLA
-356 SKKWKPALYS
+356 W
-366 SIVAVFALWINKT
+366 WIHQR

-409 PAAAG
+409 PAMAG

>member
-1 MSAETT
+1 MKEKT
-7 SNSTAAPSTVKSKA
+7 KSFFK
-21 KSLVSSPA
+21 SPA
-29 RIAILVAV
+29 RITILIAIVFFIIALVENITGAV
-37 LLFILSIVEKVTG
+37 
-50 STDIS
+50 DIS
-55 SPGTSSATLRF
+55 SPGTSGATLRF

-100 GAWFGFKHG
+100 AAWFGYLHG
-109 PLIGLLAAAF
+109 PWIGLLAAAI

-151 GGARYLSGIFF
+151 GAARYLSGIFF
-162 PSVGGDRTVSPPVD
+162 PPVGGDRTVSPPVETL
-176 SFPTFT
+176 PTFT
-182 VPGISPLLQSI
+182 VPVIAPFFQSI
-193 DEKNIFYISNVA
+193 DEKNIFLISNISGLIY
-205 GILNGFTK
+205 GITTDL
-213 EISLVTVSFLLFV
+213 SVVTVGLLLFV
-226 PITSWILWRSKF
+226 PLTSWILWRSKF

-248 PMAAESLGINVYFI
+248 PMAAESLGINVYMT
-262 RYVAISISGMLASLG
+262 RYIAISVSGMMASLG
-277 GAYLALIASSVY
+277 GAYLALVASSVY

-310 KPGGVFAGSMLFG
+310 RPSGVFAGSILFG

-331 QNESVMSL
+331 QSESVMAM
-339 IIVGGIVAA
+339 IMAAGILAG
-348 LLALYFVL
+348 LLSLYFAL
-356 SKKWKPALYS
+356 ARKWKPAGVSGGIAL
-366 SIVAVFALWINKT
+366 FALWMNLRLT
-379 VDVIPQEFVTVFPNF
+379 NIPQEFITAFPNL

-409 PAAAG
+409 PAMAG